1 MATMIVKHKVA
12 DFGNWKTVFDEM
24 KSTRMSH
31 GWIGHEV
38 HRDATDPNN
47 VIVINKVRTLDGA
60 KAYGASPA
68 LHDAMKRAGVISVPE
83 IQFLSDE
90 ELISY

>member
-12 DFGNWKTVFDEM
+12 DFGTWKSVFDEM
-24 KSTRMSH
+24 KATRLSH

-38 HRDATDPNN
+38 HRDAADSN
-47 VIVINKVRTLDGA
+47 VVVIINKMKSLEGA
-60 KAYGASPA
+60 KAYGQSPELKA
-68 LHDAMKRAGVISVPE
+68 AMQRGGVISAPE